1 MSIKRV
7 SFLRLSLN
15 CYVAILVFIGF
26 FFSFTNQSQAKTY
39 STAPLD
45 FNLQLLEQ
53 LNWTIT
59 ANPTTEASSSSSQ
72 DFSLTFIPL
81 EISRSSSL
89 NEQLLTDYTCQK
101 KETKTTCSLPLT
113 AFQQPGIFRF
123 QYSDNANFYL
133 NFQLKQTSSQDILT
147 TTNQL
152 LTYGPIKTISPAL
165 HPTQLSWQEI
175 SYDALN
181 QATASAQ
188 NLLVQYRSA
197 SSSAQAWSPWQGN
210 FSTLEELP
218 LNNVDSTTSAQL
230 WPKIVL
236 PSQTKTFLQLQFFTF
251 TYTSIQLSYQK
262 NGQTIISQLPQHQLS
277 LAQPAIT
284 GSQEESAFLNTTF
297 YLQDVSD
304 LQVGQEII
312 LRETVNQVTYQVQGT
327 IIDLKTSSNLVTVN
341 HWLGAVPLQNPDL
354 CQNYRFCFS
363 TQAQVALV
371 EDFLLDL
378 NQQAKNPLTLSH
390 FTLQSEQPASITF
403 LTAQL
408 NQFEPSLCLEKNQ
421 SFCTLQALNFAFTK
435 PPSALQYRLINFYPD
450 TVKLE
455 NIFLHQEPLS
465 SPATQ
470 STFHYLRHGKT
481 IDQSG
486 LARPYYW

>member
-1 MSIKRV
+1 MLIKRV
-7 SFLRLSLN
+7 SFLRLPLN
-15 CYVAILVFIGF
+15 CCFAILVSIGF
-26 FFSFTNQSQAKTY
+26 FFSFTGQSQAKTY

-45 FNLQLLEQ
+45 LNLQLLEQ
-53 LNWTIT
+53 LSWTIT
-59 ANPTTEASSSSSQ
+59 TNPTTEASSSSSQ

-81 EISRSSSL
+81 NISQSTL
-89 NEQLLTDYTCQK
+89 LHEQVLTDYTCQK

-113 AFQQPGIFRF
+113 AFQQPGSFRF
-123 QYSDNANFYL
+123 QYADNANFYL

-152 LTYGPIKTISPAL
+152 LTYGPIKTISPTL

-188 NLLVQYRSA
+188 NLLIQYRNA
-197 SSSAQAWSPWQGN
+197 SSSAQAWSSWQGN
-210 FSTLEELP
+210 FSILEELP

-236 PSQTKTFLQLQFFTF
+236 PPQTKTFLQLQFFTF
-251 TYTSIQLSYQK
+251 THTPLQLSYQE
-262 NGQTIISQLPQHQLS
+262 NDQIIITQLPQHQLS
-277 LAQPAIT
+277 LVQPAAT
-284 GSQEESAFLNTTF
+284 GNQEESAFLNTTF

-304 LQVGQEII
+304 LQIGQDII
-312 LRETVNQVTYQVQGT
+312 LQETVDQITYQVRGT
-327 IIDLKTSSNLVTVN
+327 IIDLKTSSSLVTVN
-341 HWLGAVPLQNPDL
+341 HWLGAIPLQNPDF
-354 CQNYRFCFS
+354 CQNQRFCFS

-378 NQQAKNPLTLSH
+378 NHQAKNPLALTH

-435 PPSALQYRLINFYPD
+435 PPTTLQYRLINFYPD

-465 SPATQ
+465 SPTAQ